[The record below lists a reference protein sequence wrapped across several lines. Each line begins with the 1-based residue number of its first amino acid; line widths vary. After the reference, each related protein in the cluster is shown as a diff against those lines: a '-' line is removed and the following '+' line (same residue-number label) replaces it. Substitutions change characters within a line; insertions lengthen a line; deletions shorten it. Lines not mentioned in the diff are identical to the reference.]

1 MKQRRFPVWLAW
13 RMVRTVIAWV
23 LVAVC
28 AVWLVVRA
36 FGLERGYPMVPL
48 LAYTP
53 LAVIGAVV
61 AAGVAFALGRRV
73 AALAGLVVAVAL
85 AGLVAP
91 RALGGPTQAQ
101 GGTAARL
108 RVLTANLYQ
117 EPRAARS
124 LAAIVRREKPDVVSV
139 QELTPAMARE
149 LGDLLP
155 HRVLDARRRGF
166 GTGLYSRLPLDRRAA
181 PRGQT
186 VTVAEVSVRGAASPQ
201 VWAVHPRVPSRGSHM
216 AEWRADLRALPPA
229 TDETVRIL
237 AGDFNA
243 TLDNAELRRVIGR
256 GYHDAAEVV
265 GAGLH
270 PTWPAGR
277 RFPPPVTIDHVLAD
291 ERVGV
296 RSVRVLDLA
305 GSDHRAVLAE
315 LALPE
320 SPTAR

>member
-1 MKQRRFPVWLAW
+1 MWLSSG
-13 RMVRTVIAWV
+13 MVRTVVAWA

-28 AVWLVVRA
+28 AAWLVVRA
-36 FGLERGYPMVPL
+36 FGLERGYPMVPV
-48 LAYTP
+48 LAFTP
-53 LAVIGAVV
+53 LAVLGAVV
-61 AAGVAFALGRRV
+61 AAVAAFALRRR
-73 AALAGLVVAVAL
+73 AAGLAGLVIAVGL

-91 RALGGPTQAQ
+91 RGLGGPTQAE
-101 GGTAARL
+101 GGTAGRL

-117 EPRAARS
+117 QPRAARS

-149 LGDLLP
+149 LGALLP
-155 HRVLDARRRGF
+155 HRVIDPRPGGF
-166 GTGLYSRLPLDRRAA
+166 GTGLYSRTPLDRRDA
-181 PRGQT
+181 PRGQK
-186 VTVAEVSVRGAASPQ
+186 VTVAEVSTRGGGVASPQ
-201 VWAVHPRVPSRGSHM
+201 VWSVHPLVPSRESHM
-216 AEWRADLRALPPA
+216 AEWQADLRALPPA

-243 TLDNAELRRVIGR
+243 TLDHAELRRVIDR
-256 GYHDAAEVV
+256 GYVDAAAVV

-277 RFPPPVTIDHVLAD
+277 RIPPPVTVDHVLAD
-291 ERVGV
+291 ERAGV
-296 RSVRVLDLA
+296 RSVHVLALA

-320 SPTAR
+320 SPTGR